1 MDNSKILD
9 EIIKYEKNISIEKY
23 IDICLYSKNGYYKNL
38 DVIGRKGDFITSS
51 EISQLF
57 GEIIG
62 LFILDYWQTK
72 INKPFNLIE
81 LGPGSGTLISDILR
95 VTKKFKNFNE
105 SAEVNLVE
113 SNLAHIKKQKK
124 NISSSLILNKKINWS
139 RKFHSN
145 NPKPVIII
153 ANEFFDCFPI
163 RQFYKKNNYWYEKNV
178 QFNANKNKL
187 ELFDDI
193 VVKTDTLKKIM
204 KYKPINVLE
213 FSRSREKYF
222 SEICQHIRNVGGTM
236 IVIDYGYVKKLTN
249 FTLQSIYNN
258 KKSHILDNI
267 GNQDITSLVDFEKLI
282 AIVKK
287 NKLVIDLFTTQ
298 RNFLLMHGIIERF
311 NKFLPN
317 LTNKDEIKM
326 KQGLDRITNKQNM
339 GSFKVLIIS
348 KK

>member
-113 SNLAHIKKQKK
+113 SN
-124 NISSSLILNKKINWS
+124 
-139 RKFHSN
+139 
-145 NPKPVIII
+145 
-153 ANEFFDCFPI
+153 
-163 RQFYKKNNYWYEKNV
+163 
-178 QFNANKNKL
+178 
-187 ELFDDI
+187 
-193 VVKTDTLKKIM
+193 
-204 KYKPINVLE
+204 
-213 FSRSREKYF
+213 
-222 SEICQHIRNVGGTM
+222 
-236 IVIDYGYVKKLTN
+236 
-249 FTLQSIYNN
+249 
-258 KKSHILDNI
+258 
-267 GNQDITSLVDFEKLI
+267 
-282 AIVKK
+282 
-287 NKLVIDLFTTQ
+287 
-298 RNFLLMHGIIERF
+298 
-311 NKFLPN
+311 
-317 LTNKDEIKM
+317 
-326 KQGLDRITNKQNM
+326 
-339 GSFKVLIIS
+339 
-348 KK
+348 